1 MMLWPMDGQMAQTSL
16 GWQFE
21 PHCPQLVSRVA
32 VWATLPPTI
41 FHGGQKWAR
50 MPHWPHLASTTAN
63 NVNFN
68 LGPHAGHG
76 FGHHQKGHLGPHGP
90 QLVSGTM
97 VCEDMRTGAGADTVQ
112 TRWIARWGG
121 GGMATPRSRSLIDAC
136 SITAMHQDQTRYGAA
151 TLTVGPRAHMPGHRT
166 SFLILNSRVCT
177 EPDTVGKLA
186 PWGSLRQLS
195 TNFIMGCTEPEA
207 VGKFA
212 QWGSP
217 RRQSANLITG
227 CTEPEAVDKLA
238 PWGSRGC
245 RQIS

>member
-1 MMLWPMDGQMAQTSL
+1 MGKWHKQALAGSLSHIALSWFPEWPFG
-16 GWQFE
+16 
-21 PHCPQLVSRVA
+21 PHCPQLFSTVARNGHACHIGLIWLPQRPTVSTSIWGRVLDM
-32 VWATLPPTI
+32 V
-41 FHGGQKWAR
+41 
-50 MPHWPHLASTTAN
+50 
-63 NVNFN
+63 
-68 LGPHAGHG
+68 

>member
-1 MMLWPMDGQMAQTSL
+1 MGT
-16 GWQFE
+16 
-21 PHCPQLVSRVA
+21 H
-32 VWATLPPTI
+32 ATLASSG
-41 FHGGQKWAR
+41 FHNGQQCQLQFGAACWTWFWTSPKRTPWAA
-50 MPHWPHLASTTAN
+50 WPST
-63 NVNFN
+63 
-68 LGPHAGHG
+68 G
-76 FGHHQKGHLGPHGP
+76 FGHNGVRRHAHW
-90 QLVSGTM
+90 
-97 VCEDMRTGAGADTVQ
+97 
-112 TRWIARWGG
+112 RWRRYCPNSMDRAVGG
-121 GGMATPRSRSLIDAC
+121 GGMATPCSRSLIDAC

-186 PWGSLRQLS
+186 PWGSLRQRS
-195 TNFIMGCTEPEA
+195 TNFIMGSTETEA